1 VTGDAA
7 ANPYGSGSDLAAPE
21 GAVGDSL
28 SVAIWTFVSRF
39 TGVLR
44 GITIA
49 AVLGAT
55 YFANTY
61 QFTNSLPNLIF
72 YGLLAGSLFSSLLV
86 PALVQH
92 VDSGDRHAAARTA
105 GGLLG
110 VALLGMLA
118 LVPIVALLTPWLLR
132 LGAIGAPDASVAH
145 RQAHLGAVLVLLL
158 LPQVPLY
165 AVVGT
170 ATAVMNAH
178 RRFALAAA
186 APALENLG
194 TIAVLGVVAALYTR
208 SAIEGTIP
216 TSLLLLLGLGTT
228 GAVLMHAST
237 QWWGARRA
245 GVVLVP
251 NAGWRDPPVRA
262 TIRRALPAVAQ
273 AALAALQIAALTLV
287 ADRVPGGVVAFQ
299 LATNFYF
306 LPIALGATPVALS
319 LVPRLSRMTAPA
331 QAGLFRDTYVRGLA
345 FASFLAVPAA
355 TAYAVLSRP
364 LAGAIGMG
372 AFGAAG
378 GRVLLASALLGLAPA
393 ILGETLFLV
402 TTYAC
407 YARGD
412 TSYPLRGMIIHTA
425 ICAAGIAAATRLHGP
440 MLLTGLGLSFAAGS
454 FAGAG
459 YLFRH
464 VRRGLPRGGE
474 PVLYPFLRTI
484 ACSALMAAPAW
495 AIARFLAAHLTGAAG
510 RVAVMLAVT
519 VVGASVYFAAQA
531 AMRAPQMQWVRG
543 AMLGRR
549 RAADRVPAP
558 WRIDVWHPDGR
569 HLQGAPRW
577 YRMKLEVSEALGA
590 AVPFLRRRQM
600 DALMLIGIVAVV
612 ALLGIKVKYAV
623 IAVVLIGLAGVVM
636 ARPVIAAYLMIFLS
650 PLIVGINAGTIVP
663 ALRPNEA
670 LMVVCG
676 LAIGLRW
683 LFGVR
688 TGEFRWPRVDAV
700 DLSLIALCIAS
711 SVLPLTMMVVRQRT
725 ISSDDLLYSIVLWKL
740 FAEYVIIRTVVTTR
754 EQVMRCLWLSML
766 AGSVVCGVGIMQ
778 SLHLAG
784 VPGLLAKYYAPLGID
799 TSLSNG
805 RGSSL
810 LGLPAATADL
820 AILNLAI
827 AIAMLVRGHPRW
839 RELSAIG
846 VVCALGVVA
855 AAEFSTLIGLV
866 VAVAALLVLTRSR
879 RIAVAILP
887 VAIVGGVL
895 LWPTISIRVGGFN
908 SATGL
913 PVSWIDRLHNLETYF
928 WPVLFSDNNWI
939 LGVEPAARIATSSRQ
954 YGYVWIESGYTWLLW
969 GGGIPLLAS
978 YFWLV
983 GTVIRK
989 GWAYARRAD
998 SAGIAATAVT
1008 VAMSAQ
1014 LVLMLFDPHLTYRGS
1029 GDALFMTLALVRIL
1043 PGGRT
1048 PKATGKRPTARAASG
1063 TGLQEARA

>member
-1 VTGDAA
+1 V
-7 ANPYGSGSDLAAPE
+7 
-21 GAVGDSL
+21 AV
-28 SVAIWTFVSRF
+28 WTFVSRF

-44 GITIA
+44 GVMVA

-92 VDSGDRHAAARTA
+92 VDSGDRRAAARTA

-110 VALLGMLA
+110 VALVGMLA
-118 LVPIVALLTPWLLR
+118 LVPIVAVLTPWLLR
-132 LGAIGAPDASVAH
+132 LGSIGAADASAAH
-145 RQAHLGAVLVLLL
+145 SQARLGAVLVLLL

-186 APALENLG
+186 APALENIG
-194 TIAVLGVVAALYTR
+194 TIVVLGVVAVLYTR
-208 SAIEGTIP
+208 SAIEGSIP

-228 GAVLMHAST
+228 GAVLLHAST
-237 QWWGARRA
+237 QWWGARRV
-245 GVVLVP
+245 GVVLIP
-251 NAGWRDPPVRA
+251 NAGWRDAQVRA
-262 TIRRALPAVAQ
+262 TIRRAMPAVVQ

-319 LVPRLSRMTAPA
+319 LVPRLSRMTAPG
-331 QAGLFRDTYVRGLA
+331 QAGLFRDTYVRGVA

-355 TAYAVLSRP
+355 AAYAVLSRP

-378 GRVLLASALLGLAPA
+378 GRVLLAAALLGLAPA

-412 TSYPLRGMIIHTA
+412 TTYPLRGMLIHAT
-425 ICAAGIAAATRLHGP
+425 ICVAGIAVVTQLHGP
-440 MLLTGLGLSFAAGS
+440 ALLTGLGLSFGAGS
-454 FAGAG
+454 YAGSA

-474 PVLYPFLRTI
+474 PVLRPFLRTI
-484 ACSALMAAPAW
+484 ACSALMAGPAW
-495 AIARFLAAHLTGAAG
+495 VLGSFLAARLTGAIG
-510 RVAVMLAVT
+510 RVAAMLIVT
-519 VVGASVYFAAQA
+519 VVGASVYFAAQGA
-531 AMRAPQMQWVRG
+531 LQAPQMQWVKG
-543 AMLGRR
+543 ALVGRR
-549 RAADRVPAP
+549 RGAAA
-558 WRIDVWHPDGR
+558 GF
-569 HLQGAPRW
+569 
-577 YRMKLEVSEALGA
+577 LEVSERLA
-590 AVPFLRRRQM
+590 AAAPFFRRRRI
-600 DALMLIGIVAVV
+600 DVLLLIGVV
-612 ALLGIKVKYAV
+612 GIIALLGVKAKYAI
-623 IAVVLIGLAGVVM
+623 IAVPASILIGVVM

-650 PLIVGINAGTIVP
+650 PLVVGVNAGTIIP

-670 LMVVCG
+670 LMVVCA
-676 LAIGLRW
+676 LAIGLRF
-683 LFGVR
+683 LFKLR
-688 TGEFRWPRVDAV
+688 PGELRRPRVDGV
-700 DLSLIALCIAS
+700 DLSLIALCVAS
-711 SVLPLTMMVVRQRT
+711 SVLPLIMMAVRQRAV
-725 ISSDDLLYSIVLWKL
+725 SSDDLLYSVVLWKL
-740 FAEYVIIRTVVTTR
+740 YAEYVIIRTVVTTR
-754 EQVMRCLWLSML
+754 EQAMRCLWLSML
-766 AGSVVCGVGIMQ
+766 AAAVVCGVGIMQ

-820 AILNLAI
+820 AILNMSI
-827 AIAMLVRGHPRW
+827 AIAMLVRGNPRW
-839 RELSAIG
+839 RSLTAIG
-846 VVCALGVVA
+846 VLCALGVVA
-855 AAEFSTLIGLV
+855 AAEFSTLIGLI
-866 VAVAALLVLTRSR
+866 VAVGTLLVLTRSR
-879 RIAVAILP
+879 RLAAAIIP
-887 VAIVGGVL
+887 VSIVGGVL
-895 LWPTISIRVGGFN
+895 LWPVISIRLGGFN

-913 PVSWIDRLHNLETYF
+913 PVSWIDRLYNLETYF

-939 LGVEPAARIATSSRQ
+939 LGVEPAARIATSSRK

-978 YFWLV
+978 YFWLAGAV
-983 GTVIRK
+983 VKK
-989 GWAYARRAD
+989 GWAYGQRTD
-998 SAGIAATAVT
+998 PAGIAATAAT
-1008 VAMSAQ
+1008 VAICAQ
-1014 LVLMLFDPHLTYRGS
+1014 VVLMLFDPHLTYRGS
-1029 GDALFMTLALVRIL
+1029 GDALFMILALARIL
-1043 PGGRT
+1043 PN
-1048 PKATGKRPTARAASG
+1048 TASASRWG
-1063 TGLQEARA
+1063 THDVVA

>member
-1 VTGDAA
+1 MTLDAQVDTSTEPLA
-7 ANPYGSGSDLAAPE
+7 SESDLTTPE

-28 SVAIWTFVSRF
+28 SVAVWTFISRF

-44 GITIA
+44 GITVA

-92 VDSGDRHAAARTA
+92 VDSGDKRAAARTA

-110 VALLGMLA
+110 VALIGMLA
-118 LVPIVALLTPWLLR
+118 LVPIVAVLTPWLLR
-132 LGAIGAPDASVAH
+132 LGSIGASDASAAH
-145 RQAHLGAVLVLLL
+145 SQARLGAVLVLLL

-186 APALENLG
+186 APALENIG
-194 TIAVLGVVAALYTR
+194 TIAVLGVVAVLYSR
-208 SAIEGTIP
+208 SAIEGHVP
-216 TSLLLLLGLGTT
+216 TSMLLLLGLGTT
-228 GAVLMHAST
+228 GAVLLHAST
-237 QWWGARRA
+237 QWWGARRV

-251 NAGWRDPPVRA
+251 NAGWRDPQVRA
-262 TIRRALPAVAQ
+262 TIRRAMPAVVQ
-273 AALAALQIAALTLV
+273 AGLAAMQIAALTLV

-299 LATNFYF
+299 LAINFYF

-319 LVPRLSRMTAPA
+319 LVPRLSRMTAPG
-331 QAGLFRDTYVRGLA
+331 QAGLFRDTYVRGVA

-355 TAYAVLSRP
+355 AAYAVLSRP

-412 TSYPLRGMIIHTA
+412 TSYPLRGMLIHAT
-425 ICAAGIAAATRLHGP
+425 ICVAGIAVVTQFHGP
-440 MLLTGLGLSFAAGS
+440 TLLTGLGLSFGAGS
-454 FAGAG
+454 YAGSA

-474 PVLYPFLRTI
+474 PVLRPFLRTI
-484 ACSALMAAPAW
+484 ACSALMAVPAW
-495 AIARFLAAHLTGAAG
+495 VLGGFLAAHLTGAIG
-510 RVAVMLAVT
+510 RVAAMLIVT
-519 VVGASVYFAAQA
+519 VVGASVYFAAQG
-531 AMRAPQMQWVRG
+531 AMQAPQMQWVKG
-543 AMLGRR
+543 ALHGRR
-549 RAADRVPAP
+549 RGAAA
-558 WRIDVWHPDGR
+558 GF
-569 HLQGAPRW
+569 
-577 YRMKLEVSEALGA
+577 LEVSERLA
-590 AVPFLRRRQM
+590 AAAPFLRRRRI
-600 DALMLIGIVAVV
+600 DVLLLIGVV
-612 ALLGIKVKYAV
+612 GVIALLGVKAKYAI
-623 IAVVLIGLAGVVM
+623 IAVPASILIGVVM

-650 PLIVGINAGTIVP
+650 PLVVGVNAGTIIP

-670 LMVVCG
+670 LMVVCA

-683 LFGVR
+683 LLR
-688 TGEFRWPRVDAV
+688 LRPGELRRPRVDGV
-700 DLSLIALCIAS
+700 DLSLIALCVAS
-711 SVLPLTMMVVRQRT
+711 SVLPLIMMAVRQRAV
-725 ISSDDLLYSIVLWKL
+725 SSDDLLYSIVLWKL
-740 FAEYVIIRTVVTTR
+740 YAEYVIIRTVVTTR
-754 EQVMRCLWLSML
+754 EQAMRCLWLSML
-766 AGSVVCGVGIMQ
+766 AAAVVCGVGIMQ

-820 AILNLAI
+820 AILNMSI
-827 AIAMLVRGHPRW
+827 AIAMLVRGNPRW
-839 RELSAIG
+839 RSLTAIG
-846 VVCALGVVA
+846 VLCALGVVA
-855 AAEFSTLIGLV
+855 AAEFSTLIGLI
-866 VAVAALLVLTRSR
+866 VAVGTLLVLTRSR
-879 RIAVAILP
+879 RLAAAIIP
-887 VAIVGGVL
+887 VSIVGGVL
-895 LWPTISIRVGGFN
+895 LWPVISIRLGGFN

-913 PVSWIDRLHNLETYF
+913 PVSWIDRLYNLETYF

-939 LGVEPAARIATSSRQ
+939 LGVEPAARIATSSRK

-983 GTVIRK
+983 GAVVKK
-989 GWAYARRAD
+989 GWAYGQRTD
-998 SAGIAATAVT
+998 SAGIAATAAT
-1008 VAMSAQ
+1008 VAICAQ
-1014 LVLMLFDPHLTYRGS
+1014 VVLMLFDPHLTYRGS
-1029 GDALFMTLALVRIL
+1029 GDALFMILALARIL
-1043 PGGRT
+1043 PGEKKPDARMT
-1048 PKATGKRPTARAASG
+1048 RLPNTASAIRWG
-1063 TGLQEARA
+1063 THDVVA